1 MRVRRILVGAVLLVV
16 LALVVVF
23 NVVNVSEAYG
33 DGPPYYARTVNM
45 DKWSDPLPVLG
56 AVDALML
63 VAIGAY
69 AYWLRRRGGPAR

>member
-63 VAIGAY
+63 VAIG
-69 AYWLRRRGGPAR
+69 

>member
-63 VAIGAY
+63 V
-69 AYWLRRRGGPAR
+69 

>member
-69 AYWLRRRGGPAR
+69 AYWLRRRGGRAR

>member
-63 VAIGAY
+63 
-69 AYWLRRRGGPAR
+69 